1 MLIEKSQLQ
10 NRLIEVEV
18 HNSLLRFLRSN
29 SEPQWPHHLT
39 MARLVARALRLG
51 RSALIQTGLPAG
63 AYRQRY
69 RVSYLMPILMWP
81 EPAILVAPTRTIEH
95 LRAVEIP
102 RLQEWLQ
109 TDRPLAKPSKRIA
122 TYDQNTDFPGLML
135 ADPQSWLAS
144 RLATDSQPHSKIP
157 TIIDGV
163 DDLEVWTREQLT
175 ASLHPG
181 DWNELMLAVPQ
192 EADAILQ
199 VRVLLTRAC
208 FQHPAKPDECY
219 LLETAEQNILMGLF
233 ERIESSRLIPTAWAN
248 FWHRWESNGKL
259 RWAEI
264 NRDAGSFSLYCA
276 PIRVAEVLSKIW
288 DDRAVVL
295 IGGAVDVEPKAPI
308 FREML
313 GLPELTSV
321 KFSPD
326 RQSELIQLYIP
337 NWLPLPNTPEFQGV
351 LIEEIRTLLFM
362 SASVAGLTVLIVGDV
377 PLKARLAA
385 ILASEFGTRVQVE
398 KTDVS
403 ENGILVTG
411 WEFWRQH
418 QGELSAPHLLAIA
431 TLPLPSME
439 NPLVTARVAYYKEQ
453 RKDWFR
459 LYLLPAAL
467 NELQRAIAPVRER
480 QGVVAIFDT
489 RVIHRSYGQQF
500 LAALSPF
507 AMIDYLDTTWL
518 TQA

>member
-1 MLIEKSQLQ
+1 M
-10 NRLIEVEV
+10 IEVEV
-18 HNSLLRFLRSN
+18 HNSLLRFLRSH
-29 SEPQWPHHLT
+29 SEPHWPHHLT

-81 EPAILVAPTRTIEH
+81 EPVILVAPTRLIEH

-109 TDRPLAKPSKRIA
+109 TDKSIETYSDRA
-122 TYDQNTDFPGLML
+122 TGRGLML
-135 ADPQSWLAS
+135 ADPESWLAA
-144 RLATDSQPHSKIP
+144 RLAGNSELHSNIP

-163 DDLEVWTREQLT
+163 DDLEVWTRQQLT
-175 ASLHPG
+175 ACLQPA
-181 DWNELMLAVPQ
+181 DWNDLMQSQPL

-199 VRVLLTRAC
+199 GRVMLTRAF
-208 FQHPAKPDECY
+208 FQHPAKPEECY
-219 LLETAEQNILMGLF
+219 LLETAEQNILEGLF
-233 ERIESSRLIPTAWAN
+233 ERIEPNSLIPAAWSN
-248 FWHRWESNGKL
+248 FWQRWEVNGKL

-264 NRDAGSFSLYCA
+264 HREAGSFSLFCA
-276 PIRVAEVLSKIW
+276 PVQVAEVLSKIW
-288 DDRAVVL
+288 DYQPVVL

-308 FREML
+308 FRQML

-351 LIEEIRTLLFM
+351 LIEESRTLLLM

-377 PLKARLAA
+377 PLRARLAA
-385 ILASEFGTRVQVE
+385 ILASEFGSRVQVE
-398 KTDVS
+398 KTDVG
-403 ENGILVTG
+403 ENAILVTG
-411 WEFWRQH
+411 WEFWREH

-431 TLPLPSME
+431 TLPLPSLE

-453 RKDWFR
+453 RRDWFR

-480 QGVVAIFDT
+480 QGVVAIFDS
-489 RVIHRSYGQQF
+489 RVIHRSYGQQV

-507 AMIDYLDTTWL
+507 ARIDYLDTTWL

>member
-1 MLIEKSQLQ
+1 M
-10 NRLIEVEV
+10 IEVEV

-51 RSALIQTGLPAG
+51 RSALIQTGLTAG
-63 AYRQRY
+63 VYQRRY

-109 TDRPLAKPSKRIA
+109 TDRPIA
-122 TYDQNTDFPGLML
+122 TYDQNTNFPGLML

-144 RLATDSQPHSKIP
+144 RLATDAQFHSKIP

-163 DDLEVWTREQLT
+163 DDLESWTREQLT

-181 DWNELMLAVPQ
+181 DWNDLMLAVPQ
-192 EADAILQ
+192 EVDAILQ

-219 LLETAEQNILMGLF
+219 LLETAEQNILVGLF
-233 ERIESSRLIPTAWAN
+233 EKIEPSGLIPAAWSN
-248 FWHRWESNGKL
+248 FWLRWKSNGKL
-259 RWAEI
+259 RWAQIHRE
-264 NRDAGSFSLYCA
+264 AGSFSLYCA
-276 PIRVAEVLSKIW
+276 PIQVGEVLSKIW

-308 FREML
+308 FRQML
-313 GLPELTSV
+313 GLPELTGV

-385 ILASEFGTRVQVE
+385 ILASEFGSRVQVE
-398 KTDVS
+398 KTDVG
-403 ENGILVTG
+403 ENAILVTG

-439 NPLVTARVAYYKEQ
+439 NPLVTARVAYYKERRQ
-453 RKDWFR
+453 DWFR

-467 NELQRAIAPVRER
+467 NELQRAIGPVRER

-489 RVIHRSYGQQF
+489 RVLHRSYGKQV
-500 LAALSPF
+500 LAAMSPF
-507 AMIDYLDTTWL
+507 ARIDYLDTTWL

>member
-1 MLIEKSQLQ
+1 M
-10 NRLIEVEV
+10 IEVEV

-29 SEPQWPHHLT
+29 SEPHWPHHLT

-81 EPAILVAPTRTIEH
+81 EPVILVAPTRVIEH

-109 TDRPLAKPSKRIA
+109 TDKSIEIYSDNA
-122 TYDQNTDFPGLML
+122 TGQGLML
-135 ADPQSWLAS
+135 ADPQSWLAA
-144 RLATDSQPHSKIP
+144 RLAANSPLPSNIP

-163 DDLEVWTREQLT
+163 DDLEVWTRQQLT
-175 ASLHPG
+175 AGLQPA
-181 DWNELMLAVPQ
+181 DWNDLMQSQPL
-192 EADAILQ
+192 EADAILEG
-199 VRVLLTRAC
+199 RVMLTRA
-208 FQHPAKPDECY
+208 FFKHPAKPEECY
-219 LLETAEQNILMGLF
+219 LLETAEQNILQGLF
-233 ERIESSRLIPTAWAN
+233 EKIEPNPLIPAAWSN
-248 FWHRWESNGKL
+248 FWQRWETNGKL

-264 NRDAGSFSLYCA
+264 NREAGSFSLFCA
-276 PIRVAEVLSKIW
+276 PIQVAEVLSKIW
-288 DDRAVVL
+288 DCQPVVL

-308 FREML
+308 FRQML

-351 LIEEIRTLLFM
+351 LMEEIRTLLLM

-385 ILASEFGTRVQVE
+385 ILASEFGSRVQVE
-398 KTDVS
+398 KTDVG
-403 ENGILVTG
+403 ENAILVTG
-411 WEFWRQH
+411 WEFWREH
-418 QGELSAPHLLAIA
+418 QGELSAPHLLAMA
-431 TLPLPSME
+431 TLPLPSLE
-439 NPLVTARVAYYKEQ
+439 NPLVTARVAYYKER

-480 QGVVAIFDT
+480 QGVVAIFDS
-489 RVIHRSYGQQF
+489 RVIHRSYGQQV

-507 AMIDYLDTTWL
+507 ARIDYLDTTWL

>member
-1 MLIEKSQLQ
+1 M
-10 NRLIEVEV
+10 IEVEV
-18 HNSLLRFLRSN
+18 HNSLLSFLRSH
-29 SEPQWPHHLT
+29 SEPHWPHHLT

-81 EPAILVAPTRTIEH
+81 EPVILVAPAPLLEH
-95 LRAVEIP
+95 LQMVEIP

-109 TDRPLAKPSKRIA
+109 TKKPIE
-122 TYDQNTDFPGLML
+122 TYSHNAAGRGLML
-135 ADPQSWLAS
+135 ADPQSWLAD
-144 RLATDSQPHSKIP
+144 RLAGNSELHSKIP

-163 DDLEVWTREQLT
+163 DDLEVWTRQQLT
-175 ASLHPG
+175 AGLQPA
-181 DWNELMLAVPQ
+181 DWNDLMQSGPL

-199 VRVLLTRAC
+199 ARVLLTRAV

-219 LLETAEQNILMGLF
+219 LLETAEQNILQGLF
-233 ERIESSRLIPTAWAN
+233 ETIEPNPVIPAAWLN
-248 FWHRWESNGKL
+248 FWQRWNTNGKL
-259 RWAEI
+259 RWAQI
-264 NRDAGSFSLYCA
+264 HRSAGSFSLFSA
-276 PIRVAEVLSKIW
+276 PVQVADVLGKIW
-288 DDRAVVL
+288 SAVPVVL
-295 IGGAVDVEPKAPI
+295 IGSAVDVEPKAPI
-308 FREML
+308 FRQMM

-326 RQSELIQLYIP
+326 RQNELIQLYIP

-351 LIEEIRTLLFM
+351 LMEEIRTLLLM

-385 ILASEFGTRVQVE
+385 ILASEFGSRVQVE
-398 KTDVS
+398 KTDVG
-403 ENGILVTG
+403 ENAILVTG
-411 WEFWRQH
+411 WEFWREH
-418 QGELSAPHLLAIA
+418 QGELRAPHLLAIA
-431 TLPLPSME
+431 TLPLPSLE
-439 NPLVTARVAYYKEQ
+439 NPLVTARVAFYKEQ
-453 RKDWFR
+453 RRDWFR

-480 QGVVAIFDT
+480 QGVVAIFDS
-489 RVIHRSYGQQF
+489 RVIHRSYGQQI

-507 AMIDYLDTTWL
+507 ARIDYLDTTWL

>member
-51 RSALIQTGLPAG
+51 RSALIQTGLTAG
-63 AYRQRY
+63 VYQQRY

-109 TDRPLAKPSKRIA
+109 TDRQIA

-144 RLATDSQPHSKIP
+144 RLATDAQFHSQIP

-163 DDLEVWTREQLT
+163 DDLESWTREQLT
-175 ASLHPG
+175 ASLDPG
-181 DWNELMLAVPQ
+181 DWNDLMLAVPSQ
-192 EADAILQ
+192 ADAILQ

-219 LLETAEQNILMGLF
+219 LLETAEQNILKGLF
-233 ERIESSRLIPTAWAN
+233 ETIASSALIPTAWSS
-248 FWHRWESNGKL
+248 FWQRWESNGKL
-259 RWAEI
+259 RWAQI
-264 NRDAGSFSLYCA
+264 NREAGSFSLYCA
-276 PIRVAEVLSKIW
+276 PIQVAEVLSKIW
-288 DDRAVVL
+288 DFQPVVL

-351 LIEEIRTLLFM
+351 LMEEIRTLLFM

-398 KTDVS
+398 KTDVG

-439 NPLVTARVAYYKEQ
+439 NPLVTARVAYYKERRQ
-453 RKDWFR
+453 DWFR

-467 NELQRAIAPVRER
+467 NELQRAIGPVRER

-507 AMIDYLDTTWL
+507 ARIDYLDTTWL

>member
-1 MLIEKSQLQ
+1 M
-10 NRLIEVEV
+10 IEVEV

-29 SEPQWPHHLT
+29 SEPHWPHHLT

-81 EPAILVAPTRTIEH
+81 EPVILVAPTRLIEH

-109 TDRPLAKPSKRIA
+109 TDKSIETYSDNA
-122 TYDQNTDFPGLML
+122 TGQGLML
-135 ADPQSWLAS
+135 AEPESWLAA
-144 RLATDSQPHSKIP
+144 RLAGNSELHRNIP

-163 DDLEVWTREQLT
+163 DDLEVWTRQQLT
-175 ASLHPG
+175 ACLQPA
-181 DWNELMLAVPQ
+181 DWNDLMQSQPL

-199 VRVLLTRAC
+199 GRVMLTRAF
-208 FQHPAKPDECY
+208 FQHPAKPEECY
-219 LLETAEQNILMGLF
+219 LLETAEQNILEGLF
-233 ERIESSRLIPTAWAN
+233 ERIEPNSLIPAAWSN
-248 FWHRWESNGKL
+248 FWQRWEVNGKL

-264 NRDAGSFSLYCA
+264 HREAGSFSLFCA
-276 PIRVAEVLSKIW
+276 PVQVAEVLSKIW
-288 DDRAVVL
+288 DYQPVVL

-308 FREML
+308 FRQML

-351 LIEEIRTLLFM
+351 LIEEIRTLLLM

-385 ILASEFGTRVQVE
+385 ILASEFGSRVQVE
-398 KTDVS
+398 KTDVG
-403 ENGILVTG
+403 ENAILVTG
-411 WEFWRQH
+411 WEFWREH
-418 QGELSAPHLLAIA
+418 QGELSAPHLLAMA
-431 TLPLPSME
+431 TLPLPSLE

-453 RKDWFR
+453 RRDWFR

-480 QGVVAIFDT
+480 QGVVAIFDS
-489 RVIHRSYGQQF
+489 RVIHRSYGQQV

-507 AMIDYLDTTWL
+507 ARIDYLDTTWL

>member
-1 MLIEKSQLQ
+1 
-10 NRLIEVEV
+10 
-18 HNSLLRFLRSN
+18 
-29 SEPQWPHHLT
+29 

-81 EPAILVAPTRTIEH
+81 QPVILVAPTPLLEH
-95 LRAVEIP
+95 LQAVEIP

-109 TDRPLAKPSKRIA
+109 TERPIETYSDNA
-122 TYDQNTDFPGLML
+122 TGRGLML
-135 ADPQSWLAS
+135 ADPESWLAA
-144 RLATDSQPHSKIP
+144 RLAGDSPLPSNIP

-163 DDLEVWTREQLT
+163 DDLEVWTRQQLT
-175 ASLHPG
+175 ACLQPA
-181 DWNELMLAVPQ
+181 DWNDLMQSGPML
-192 EADAILQ
+192 ADAILEG
-199 VRVLLTRAC
+199 RVMLTRAF

-219 LLETAEQNILMGLF
+219 LLETAEQNILKGLF
-233 ERIESSRLIPTAWAN
+233 ERIEPNSLIPAAWSN
-248 FWHRWESNGKL
+248 FLQRWEANGKL
-259 RWAEI
+259 RWAQIHRE
-264 NRDAGSFSLYCA
+264 AGSFSLFCA
-276 PIRVAEVLSKIW
+276 PVQVAEVLSEIW
-288 DDRAVVL
+288 DCQPVVL

-308 FREML
+308 FRQML

-351 LIEEIRTLLFM
+351 LMEEIRTLLLM

-377 PLKARLAA
+377 PLRARLAA
-385 ILASEFGTRVQVE
+385 ILASEFGSRVQVE
-398 KTDVS
+398 KTDVG
-403 ENGILVTG
+403 ENAILVTG
-411 WEFWRQH
+411 WEFWREH
-418 QGELSAPHLLAIA
+418 QGEFRAPHLLAMA
-431 TLPLPSME
+431 TLPLPSLE

-453 RKDWFR
+453 RRDWFR

-480 QGVVAIFDT
+480 QGVVAIFDS
-489 RVIHRSYGQQF
+489 RVIHRSYGQQV

-507 AMIDYLDTTWL
+507 ARIDYLDTTWL

>member
-1 MLIEKSQLQ
+1 
-10 NRLIEVEV
+10 
-18 HNSLLRFLRSN
+18 
-29 SEPQWPHHLT
+29 

-81 EPAILVAPTRTIEH
+81 QPVILVAPTPLLEH
-95 LRAVEIP
+95 LQAVEIP
-102 RLQEWLQ
+102 RLQDWLQ
-109 TDRPLAKPSKRIA
+109 TERPIETYSDRA
-122 TYDQNTDFPGLML
+122 TGRGLML
-135 ADPQSWLAS
+135 ADPESWLAA
-144 RLATDSQPHSKIP
+144 RLAVDSPLPSNIP

-163 DDLEVWTREQLT
+163 DDLEVWTRQQLT
-175 ASLHPG
+175 AGLQPA
-181 DWNELMLAVPQ
+181 DWNDLMQSVPML
-192 EADAILQ
+192 ADAILQ
-199 VRVLLTRAC
+199 GRVMLTRAF

-219 LLETAEQNILMGLF
+219 LLETAEQNILKGLF
-233 ERIESSRLIPTAWAN
+233 ERIEPNSQIPAAWSN
-248 FWHRWESNGKL
+248 FWQRWEANGKL
-259 RWAEI
+259 RWAQIHRE
-264 NRDAGSFSLYCA
+264 AGSFSLFCA
-276 PIRVAEVLSKIW
+276 PVQVAEVLSEIW
-288 DDRAVVL
+288 DCQPVVL

-308 FREML
+308 FRQML

-351 LIEEIRTLLFM
+351 LMEEIRTLLLM

-377 PLKARLAA
+377 PLRARLAA
-385 ILASEFGTRVQVE
+385 ILASEFGSRVQVE
-398 KTDVS
+398 KTDVG
-403 ENGILVTG
+403 ENAILVTG
-411 WEFWRQH
+411 WEFWREH
-418 QGELSAPHLLAIA
+418 QGELRAPHLLAMA
-431 TLPLPSME
+431 TLPLPSLE

-453 RKDWFR
+453 RRDWFR

-480 QGVVAIFDT
+480 QGVVAIFDS
-489 RVIHRSYGQQF
+489 RVIHRSYGQQV

-507 AMIDYLDTTWL
+507 ARIDYLDTTWL

>member
-1 MLIEKSQLQ
+1 
-10 NRLIEVEV
+10 
-18 HNSLLRFLRSN
+18 
-29 SEPQWPHHLT
+29 

-63 AYRQRY
+63 VYRQRY

-81 EPAILVAPTRTIEH
+81 EPVILVAPTPVIEH

-109 TDRPLAKPSKRIA
+109 TEEPLAKPSKRIA
-122 TYDQNTDFPGLML
+122 TYDQNTDFQGLML
-135 ADPQSWLAS
+135 AEPQPWLAS
-144 RLATDSQPHSKIP
+144 RLAIDSQFHSQIP

-175 ASLHPG
+175 ACLHPG
-181 DWNELMLAVPQ
+181 DWNELMLAAPSQ
-192 EADAILQ
+192 ADAILQ
-199 VRVLLTRAC
+199 GRVLLTRAF

-219 LLETAEQNILMGLF
+219 LLETAEQNILVGLF
-233 ERIESSRLIPTAWAN
+233 EKIAQSSIASSALIPPDWSN
-248 FWHRWESNGKL
+248 FWHRWETNGQL
-259 RWAEI
+259 RWAQI
-264 NRDAGSFSLYCA
+264 NRSAGSFSLYCA
-276 PIRVAEVLSKIW
+276 PVQVAEVLSKIW

-295 IGGAVDVEPKAPI
+295 IGGAVDLEPKAPI

-313 GLPELTSV
+313 GLPELTTV

-337 NWLPLPNTPEFQGV
+337 SGLPLPNTPEFQGV
-351 LIEEIRTLLFM
+351 LIQEIRTLLCM

-377 PLKARLAA
+377 PLKARIAA
-385 ILASEFGTRVQVE
+385 ILASEFGSRVRVE
-398 KTDVS
+398 TTDVG
-403 ENGILVTG
+403 ENGILVAG
-411 WEFWRQH
+411 WEFWREH
-418 QGELSAPHLLAIA
+418 QGELRAPHLLAIA
-431 TLPLPSME
+431 TLPLPSLE
-439 NPLVTARVAYYKEQ
+439 NPLVTARVADYKERRQ
-453 RKDWFR
+453 DWFR

-489 RVIHRSYGQQF
+489 RVIHRSYGQQV
-500 LAALSPF
+500 LAAMSPF
-507 AMIDYLDTTWL
+507 ARIDYLDTTWL

>member
-1 MLIEKSQLQ
+1 M
-10 NRLIEVEV
+10 IEVEV

-29 SEPQWPHHLT
+29 SEPHWPHHLT

-63 AYRQRY
+63 AYQQRY

-81 EPAILVAPTRTIEH
+81 EPVILVAPTPLIEH

-109 TDRPLAKPSKRIA
+109 TEGSIETYSDRGTGR
-122 TYDQNTDFPGLML
+122 GLML
-135 ADPQSWLAS
+135 ADPESWLAA
-144 RLATDSQPHSKIP
+144 RLAGNSELHRNIP

-163 DDLEVWTREQLT
+163 DDLEVWTRQQLT
-175 ASLHPG
+175 AGLQPA
-181 DWNELMLAVPQ
+181 DWNDLMQSQPL

-199 VRVLLTRAC
+199 GRVMLTRA
-208 FQHPAKPDECY
+208 FFRHPAKPEECY
-219 LLETAEQNILMGLF
+219 LLETAEQNILQGLF
-233 ERIESSRLIPTAWAN
+233 ETIEPNSLIPAAWSN
-248 FWHRWESNGKL
+248 FWQRWETNGKL

-264 NRDAGSFSLYCA
+264 HREAGSFSLYCA
-276 PIRVAEVLSKIW
+276 PLQVAEVLSKIW
-288 DDRAVVL
+288 DSQPMVL

-351 LIEEIRTLLFM
+351 LIEEIRTLLLM

-377 PLKARLAA
+377 PLRARLAA
-385 ILASEFGTRVQVE
+385 ILASEFGSRVQVE
-398 KTDVS
+398 KTDVG
-403 ENGILVTG
+403 ENAILVTG
-411 WEFWRQH
+411 WEFWREH
-418 QGELSAPHLLAIA
+418 QGEFRAPHLLAIA
-431 TLPLPSME
+431 TLPLPSLE

-453 RKDWFR
+453 RRDWFR

-480 QGVVAIFDT
+480 QGVVAIFDS
-489 RVIHRSYGQQF
+489 RVIHRSYGQQV

-507 AMIDYLDTTWL
+507 ARIDYLDTTWL